1 MNKGILGNS
10 ETRENFEYRRKLST
24 FACRRRNEKVGI
36 KYQNSKARRGEDD
49 EYSVGA
55 SLLPPEVGVRTG
67 RQDRAT
73 GRRGGS
79 PWVGSRET
87 GRGSE
92 ARGRKVREPP
102 DTTVKSESSAS
113 GSHGTGS
120 GTRARAGGGAEGRL
134 SSPGEHEGG
143 IRGRSE
149 GRSRLP
155 QQPAAPT
162 RPRRPG
168 PSP

>member
-73 GRRGGS
+73 GEENDRLTATSQFSDAQVWPRPRFVNPSSRPRLTEYLAQWAQAEPGIFNQARRSG
-79 PWVGSRET
+79 P
-87 GRGSE
+87 
-92 ARGRKVREPP
+92 
-102 DTTVKSESSAS
+102 
-113 GSHGTGS
+113 GSHRMERSDVTLLIPS
-120 GTRARAGGGAEGRL
+120 LAEAGLQEER
-134 SSPGEHEGG
+134 
-143 IRGRSE
+143 
-149 GRSRLP
+149 
-155 QQPAAPT
+155 T
-162 RPRRPG
+162 
-168 PSP
+168 